1 MDSTKSGL
9 NLKEMNQWAL
19 ISFTLL
25 GFILG
30 YGLNEIV
37 DGSMLG
43 SSNGEAP
50 AVVADNNPTPT
61 PAPTAPRP
69 VTTPIANPADAD
81 DDAFLGKKNAPVTL
95 IEFTDY
101 QCSFCKRHSTQT
113 IPQIKKE
120 YVDTGKVKY
129 VLRDFPL
136 GFHPNAQKAAEAS
149 ECADD
154 QGKFWEMHDKMFEN
168 SHALDVASL
177 KKYAS
182 DLGLNSATFD
192 NCLDSG
198 KYAQEAKDD
207 MADGQASGITGT
219 PGFVLIDRDG
229 KGHKLSGAQPFAK
242 FKEAIDGAL

>member
-1 MDSTKSGL
+1 
-9 NLKEMNQWAL
+9 MNQWAL

-30 YGLNEIV
+30 YGLNELI
-37 DGSMLG
+37 DGAAFG
-43 SSNGEAP
+43 TANGDSP
-50 AVVADNNPTPT
+50 TVVADNKPTPTPTPT
-61 PAPTAPRP
+61 PAAPRP
-69 VTTPIANPADAD
+69 VTTPVANPADAD
-81 DDAFLGKKNAPVTL
+81 DDPFMGEEDAPVTL

-101 QCSFCKRHSTQT
+101 QCSFCKRHSAQT

-136 GFHPNAQKAAEAS
+136 GFHPNAQKAAEAT

-154 QGKFWEMHDKMFEN
+154 QGKFWEMHDKLFEN
-168 SHALDVASL
+168 SQALDVASL
-177 KKYAS
+177 KQYAK
-182 DLGLNSATFD
+182 DLGLNSSTFD

-198 KYAQEAKDD
+198 KYEQEAKDD

-219 PGFVLIDRDG
+219 PGFVLIDKDG

-242 FKEAIDGAL
+242 FKEALDTAL